1 MKFTMRFVFAALLV
15 LNSAPR
21 SLLKDDP
28 NTVVA
33 RDEAAG
39 TISVN
44 EAMEDCNDD
53 RLTDSFALASA
64 VTPPYSSPTPS
75 FVIQR
80 TSDELNSIKENSRI
94 YKLNSAF
101 LI

>member
-1 MKFTMRFVFAALLV
+1 MRFVFAALLV

-33 RDEAAG
+33 RAETAG
-39 TISVN
+39 TLSFN

-64 VTPPYSSPTPS
+64 VIPPHSSPTPS

-80 TSDELNSIKENSRI
+80 TSDELNSIKDNCRI
-94 YKLNSAF
+94 YKLNATF